1 MPNPRLAARYAKSII
16 GLAIETNQLEKVYT
30 DMLWLQSVCKT
41 NRDFVNVLR
50 SPIIN
55 AETKKKIIGAVMG
68 ERVSDLTTKFMTL
81 LFTKGREIFLPEI
94 ISAFIQSYKQHKD
107 IKTIRLT
114 TATPVGDNIKQAI
127 ITQVKKSAG
136 FKNVELEEQADPDV
150 IGGFVLQIGDQLIDA
165 SIAYDLREVAK
176 QFENND
182 FIYKLR

>member
-30 DMLWLQSVCKT
+30 DMLWLQSVCKN

-94 ISAFIQSYKQHKD
+94 ISAFTFSAVANDSLILFSRSRRPLIIAGHALALS
-107 IKTIRLT
+107 IRKTIRN
-114 TATPVGDNIKQAI
+114 ATRVQRSNPISGVSN
-127 ITQVKKSAG
+127 
-136 FKNVELEEQADPDV
+136 
-150 IGGFVLQIGDQLIDA
+150 
-165 SIAYDLREVAK
+165 
-176 QFENND
+176 
-182 FIYKLR
+182 FILSVFFNFSL